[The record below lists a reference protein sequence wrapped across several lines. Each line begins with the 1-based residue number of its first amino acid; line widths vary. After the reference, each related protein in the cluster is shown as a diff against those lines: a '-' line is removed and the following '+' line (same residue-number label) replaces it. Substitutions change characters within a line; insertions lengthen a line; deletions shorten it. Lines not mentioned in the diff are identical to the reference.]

1 MEIMYF
7 LTREKPSALDSVD
20 ELPSEGFIWLDIVR
34 GTETG
39 WTDLVKHLTGI
50 AIHERHV
57 HDAENAQHPSYSDMT
72 SDYEMVIFRG
82 LASQKQIDAV
92 DIFESK
98 PTALFLF
105 EKLLVTIRPE
115 ESRSIPL
122 VKERLN
128 KLRARIPMRP
138 AGLMH
143 LILSAVTDRFMELR
157 EPLTLQL
164 ETWRSDLLDPRNPFD
179 DWMTLLNHRNKLRT
193 FEILCEEQE
202 EAVTRWRDNTNV
214 EMDDHITVRYND
226 LLEHIHR
233 VMRFA
238 SDQQQSV
245 ESLVQLHF
253 SAVAHR
259 TNEIMRVLTVISAV
273 FLPLSLVAGIFG
285 MNFEYMP
292 ELKLKYA
299 YFFALGGM
307 LTVGVSML
315 LVFKK
320 KHWF

>member
-7 LTREKPSALDSVD
+7 LTQQRPSTLESVD
-20 ELPSEGFIWLDIVR
+20 QLPSEGFVWLDIVR
-34 GTETG
+34 DTEPT
-39 WTDLVKHLTGI
+39 WPDLVNHLTGVK
-50 AIHERHV
+50 IHERHIM
-57 HDAENAQHPSYSDMT
+57 DAENVQHPSFSDMT
-72 SDYEMVIFRG
+72 SEYEMMIFRG
-82 LASQKQIDAV
+82 LSSEIKIDV
-92 DIFESK
+92 FESK
-98 PTALFLF
+98 PTAFFLF
-105 EKLLVTIRPE
+105 EKLLVTIRPAD
-115 ESRSIPL
+115 SRSIPL
-122 VKERLN
+122 IKEGLG
-128 KLRARIPMRP
+128 KARARVPMRP

-143 LILSAVTDRFMELR
+143 LILSAITDRFLGLR

-164 ETWRSDLLDPRNPFD
+164 ETWRNDLLDPRNPFD
-179 DWMTLLNHRNKLRT
+179 DWMTLMNHRNKLRT

-202 EAVTRWRDNTNV
+202 EAVVNWRDSTNV

-226 LLEHIHR
+226 LVEHIHR
-233 VMRFA
+233 VKRFA
-238 SDQQQSV
+238 SDQQNSV

-292 ELKLKYA
+292 ELKIRYA

-307 LTVGVSML
+307 TML
-315 LVFKK
+315 GGGMLYFFKR

>member
-1 MEIMYF
+1 MEILYF
-7 LTREKPSALDSVD
+7 LTRQKPSALESVE

-34 GTETG
+34 GTEPQ
-39 WTDLVKHLTGI
+39 WPDLVKHLTGI
-50 AIHERHV
+50 TLHERHV
-57 HDAENAQHPSYSDMT
+57 KDAENVQHPSFADLT
-72 SDYEMVIFRG
+72 SEYEMVIFRG
-82 LASQKQIDAV
+82 LASVPEINT
-92 DIFESK
+92 FESK
-98 PTALFLF
+98 PTAFFLF
-105 EKLLVTIRPE
+105 EKLLVTIRPAD
-115 ESRSIPL
+115 SRSVPL
-122 VKERLN
+122 IKERLN
-128 KLRARIPMRP
+128 KQHARVPIRP

-143 LILSAVTDRFMELR
+143 LILSAITDRFMDLR

-164 ETWRSDLLDPRNPFD
+164 ETWRNDLLDPKNPFN
-179 DWMTLLNHRNKLRT
+179 DWMTLMNHRNKLRT
-193 FEILCEEQE
+193 FEILCVEQE
-202 EAVTRWRDNTNV
+202 EAVTRWRDSTNV
-214 EMDDHITVRYND
+214 ELDDHIMVRFND

-238 SDQQQSV
+238 SDQQNSV

-259 TNEIMRVLTVISAV
+259 TNEIMRVLTVISAI

-292 ELKLKYA
+292 ELKIKYA

-307 LTVGVSML
+307 AVLGTTML
-315 LVFKK
+315 IFFKS

>member
-1 MEIMYF
+1 MEILYF
-7 LTREKPSALDSVD
+7 LSREKPSALESVD

-34 GTETG
+34 GSEPG
-39 WTDLVKHLTGI
+39 WPDIVKHLAGVT
-50 AIHERHV
+50 IHERHIK
-57 HDAENAQHPSYSDMT
+57 DAENVQHPSYSDLT
-72 SDYEMVIFRG
+72 SEYEMVIFRG
-82 LASQKQIDAV
+82 LSSEIKIDT
-92 DIFESK
+92 FESK

-105 EKLLVTIRPE
+105 ERLLVTIRPE
-115 ESRSIPL
+115 DSRSIPL
-122 VKERLN
+122 IKERLS
-128 KLRARIPMRP
+128 KHHARVPMRP

-143 LILSAVTDRFMELR
+143 LILSAVTDRFMALR

-164 ETWRSDLLDPRNPFD
+164 ETWRNDLLDPKNPFN

-193 FEILCEEQE
+193 FEIICQEQE
-202 EAVTRWRDNTNV
+202 QAITQWRDNTNV
-214 EMDDHITVRYND
+214 EMDDDISVRYND

-233 VMRFA
+233 VMKYA
-238 SDQQQSV
+238 AEQQNSV

-273 FLPLSLVAGIFG
+273 FLPLSLFAGIFG

-292 ELKLKYA
+292 ELKLRYA

-307 LTVGVSML
+307 TLLGVGML